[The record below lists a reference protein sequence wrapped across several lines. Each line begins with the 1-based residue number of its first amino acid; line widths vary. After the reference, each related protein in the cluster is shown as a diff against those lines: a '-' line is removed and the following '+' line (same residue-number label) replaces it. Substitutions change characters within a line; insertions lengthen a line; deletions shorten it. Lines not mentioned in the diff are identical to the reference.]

1 MTSPTTPLRLATHG
15 ALHGLRHLD
24 ADLRRRLLVVILGV
38 DELGLVIRQS
48 LLDRLAVELLERDS
62 LHGHDVGDGVG
73 VDEREPA
80 ADEVLLIEFGRKGAR
95 R

>member
-1 MTSPTTPLRLATHG
+1 M
-15 ALHGLRHLD
+15 
-24 ADLRRRLLVVILGV
+24 
-38 DELGLVIRQS
+38 VIRQS

-80 ADEVLLIEFGRKGAR
+80 ADEVLLIEFGRDGEGKGGESPVVGWK
-95 R
+95 